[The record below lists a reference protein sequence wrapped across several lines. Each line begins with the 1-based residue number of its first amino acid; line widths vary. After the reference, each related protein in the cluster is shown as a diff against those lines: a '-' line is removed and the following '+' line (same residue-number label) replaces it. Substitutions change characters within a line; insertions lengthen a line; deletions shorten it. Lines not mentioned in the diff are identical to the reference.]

1 MEQEQENDHQQRM
14 TMLENDRLFLESQTK
29 ISLRGLAYLF
39 VLVLILLLSGV
50 LLLAFDKDVAGSAA
64 CILGI
69 CAMLRYFSPF
79 VRRGGN
85 NKAP

>member
-14 TMLENDRLFLESQTK
+14 TMLENDQLFLESQTK

-50 LLLAFDKDVAGSAA
+50 ENLQKSKHYQYKFLIVHSTN
-64 CILGI
+64 
-69 CAMLRYFSPF
+69 S
-79 VRRGGN
+79 
-85 NKAP
+85 